1 MIKFDL
7 YISPNFRGGEY
18 FRSFQTSNFD
28 DLVSQLKHYWFRT
41 GFHSSTGEI
50 SVFTSLEISGARKNI
65 QCGYY
70 VIEDDGTFFPLSS
83 KDHEYEIEEY
93 WEKLGVNFDTTSD
106 EDLFEVKARLLL
118 EPNGPTRLLG
128 SWIDAMW
135 DASYDTEIDEY
146 CEKNDVSFEGHGQP
160 ALAHVLSFAK
170 DHSKLFEMF
179 EWLATNEAANFLS
192 NSRYLPLGKELMTE
206 VEKIKIDA
214 RDHAKSKEDIS
225 KFLEAFVTKNSM
237 PFSKTLTL
245 N

>member
-1 MIKFDL
+1 MVEFEL
-7 YISPNFRGGEY
+7 YISPNFRGGQY
-18 FRSFQTSNFD
+18 FTSLQVSSYTELLSF
-28 DLVSQLKHYWFRT
+28 LKHYWYRT

-50 SVFTSLEISGARKNI
+50 FVFTKLEINDTKKNV

-70 VIEDDGTFFPLSS
+70 VFDEDGTFFPLSS

-135 DASYDTEIDEY
+135 NASYDFEIDAYYEENGIESQEY
-146 CEKNDVSFEGHGQP
+146 GKP
-160 ALAHVLSFAK
+160 ALAHILDFAK
-170 DHSKLFEMF
+170 SQNKSFEMF
-179 EWLATNEAANFLS
+179 EWLATTEATTFLE
-192 NSRYLPLGKELMTE
+192 NDRYLPLGKELLVAIKQLVRDSLKSTSNKE
-206 VEKIKIDA
+206 ELLNYLDAYIEKN
-214 RDHAKSKEDIS
+214 
-225 KFLEAFVTKNSM
+225 LV
-237 PFSKTLTL
+237 PFSQKLRL